1 MTQMADIDNVMAGLR
16 KWYRERKL
24 SNQSSRRALLDFAS
38 SNLNQFGLRLDDK
51 MADVDN
57 TMAVLREWY
66 RERKLVNDYLS
77 KSNIYFFDIRRF

>member
-1 MTQMADIDNVMAGLR
+1 MTQMADIDNVMAVLR
-16 KWYRERKL
+16 TWYRERRL

-57 TMAVLREWY
+57 IMAVLREWY
-66 RERKLVNDYLS
+66 RERKMVNQYFDSFCIYL
-77 KSNIYFFDIRRF
+77 F